1 MSDMQQLQGFLDQ
14 IDALAPACLAD
25 YLPDDAPELD
35 EGSPVLIH
43 GTLATYRGVVVQV
56 LNAWRVRVR
65 YWCDVRREW
74 RVGAVDEWR
83 CEWYEWRG

>member
-1 MSDMQQLQGFLDQ
+1 MSDMRQLQSFLDQ
-14 IDALAPACLAD
+14 LDALAPVPFAD
-25 YLPDDAPELD
+25 TLDFDPPELD

-56 LNAWRVRVR
+56 LNGGRVRVR
-65 YWCDVRREW
+65 YWCDVRKEW